1 VLSESR
7 FPPQVALAAHYHPR
21 MCGRF
26 TYLFTW
32 SQLQQLLE
40 LIHWP
45 DVELSPRYNVAPTQL
60 APVVRLN
67 AAGERTGVMLKWG
80 LIPSWADDAS
90 IGSRLL
96 NARAETVFDKPS
108 FRSAVASRRCL
119 VPISGFYEW
128 QSIPGM
134 RTKRPHWIG
143 RADRAPLCL
152 AGLWEAWKDPAA
164 PNSDPI
170 QSFTILT
177 TAAND
182 FMLPLHDRM
191 PVLLPPSHQAA
202 WLNPNTPRTELEDL
216 IQTIE
221 WKEFTAYT
229 VGSRVGSPAHDDPS
243 LMEPTTEPPIVPNL
257 FNLS

>member
-1 VLSESR
+1 
-7 FPPQVALAAHYHPR
+7 

-26 TYLFTW
+26 TYLYTW
-32 SQLQQLLE
+32 SQLRQLLD

-67 AAGERTGVMLKWG
+67 PASERTGVMLRWG

-108 FRSAVASRRCL
+108 FRSSVLARRCI

-128 QSIPGM
+128 QSIEGV

-143 RADRAPLCL
+143 RADRAPLFL

-164 PNSDPI
+164 PNTQPI
-170 QSFTILT
+170 ESFSILT
-177 TAAND
+177 TSANA
-182 FMLPLHDRM
+182 FMRPLHDRM
-191 PVLLPPSHQAA
+191 PVLLSPSDLAA
-202 WLNPNTPRTELEDL
+202 WLDSSSNRNRLEQLLQPQAWKDL
-216 IQTIE
+216 
-221 WKEFTAYT
+221 TAYA
-229 VGSRVGSPAHDDPS
+229 VGSRVGFTGNDDLSLLEPA
-243 LMEPTTEPPIVPNL
+243 TEPPIAPNL